1 MNNYATNMT
10 VISNDTY
17 QAKNIANQNYYEI
30 SSALHTTLDFHKMIA
45 TFSHKIENLVVHSAY
60 VYSNIEFKLE
70 IKQGVFTKNSCSY
83 ALKFEEQQLGTLK
96 LMRNSEFHDRELEL
110 LETLLCCLIYPLK
123 NATVYHQTLKMA
135 YGDPLEKPLDVNYR
149 DSISSGS
156 SFSSGINAQIEY
168 NRNLAEKSR
177 AARKQRLFEEQS
189 PWAMGF
195 YR

>member
-1 MNNYATNMT
+1 MNNYATNLT

-17 QAKNIANQNYYEI
+17 AAKNIENQNYYEI
-30 SSALHTTLDFHKMIA
+30 SSALNTSLDFHNLIA
-45 TFSHKIENLVVHSAY
+45 TFSHKIENLVFHSAY

-135 YGDPLEKPLDVNYR
+135 YGDPLEKPLDVNYS
-149 DSISSGS
+149 DSIALNRA
-156 SFSSGINAQIEY
+156 FSNGVNAQIEY
-168 NRNLAEKSR
+168 NRRLAEKHN
-177 AARKQRLFEEQS
+177 AAKKQSLFEEQS
-189 PWAMGF
+189 PWAVGF
-195 YR
+195 NR